1 MSTPGWCSLRF
12 RFDDRELTL
21 LRGAEHIRGAAMA
34 HAPRPEQLRTALKLA
49 KAGHKLGVAHAGVS
63 VTLEESELQLLLE
76 AVRYATDEI
85 HGAARVA
92 NDATADSRRRDVV
105 LGAFPELAD
114 RGGWRSFGVTREL
127 DSLAGRLHTAL
138 HS

>member
-1 MSTPGWCSLRF
+1 LRF

-21 LRGAEHIRGAAMA
+21 LRGAEHVRGAAMA

-63 VTLEESELQLLLE
+63 VTLEEGELQLLLE

-85 HGAARVA
+85 HWRAWRTTPAPTADAATSCWAHFQNWPIAVGGAASA
-92 NDATADSRRRDVV
+92 
-105 LGAFPELAD
+105 
-114 RGGWRSFGVTREL
+114 
-127 DSLAGRLHTAL
+127 
-138 HS
+138 